1 MPSEVTFEDTLAVGN
16 TQARQRGS
24 GHSAVLMTSRGPQTQ
39 SWESVHRRVRTR
51 GQQNCPVVGRM

>member
-39 SWESVHRRVRTR
+39 SWESVRGRVGTR
-51 GQQNCPVVGRM
+51 G